1 MTGEYTTARLAA
13 RYNSIL
19 RNRETEALALAA
31 EGKTR
36 EETAIIM
43 GISPET
49 VKAHWS
55 RAMKAMDA
63 TNRANLIAL
72 AFCNNILRPLLVL
85 LMITQAA
92 GFEHM
97 PTRPVRTRTVPR
109 TMRISRRGRSIREM
123 TVIKATQISVTA

>member
-1 MTGEYTTARLAA
+1 MTGEYKTARLAA

-43 GISPET
+43 GVSPET

-55 RAMKAMDA
+55 RAMKTMDA

-85 LMITQAA
+85 LMITQVT

-109 TMRISRRGRSIREM
+109 TMRIGRRGRSIREM
-123 TVIKATQISVTA
+123 TVIKANQISVTA